1 MNGDLIWPVKKW
13 RLFLMNDTA
22 WQERTDAWVKA
33 QDAERESKQ
42 RKIAV
47 LAILEKKDI
56 SAWARKYWNGVLRAI

>member
-1 MNGDLIWPVKKW
+1 
-13 RLFLMNDTA
+13 MNDTT

-47 LAILEKKDI
+47 LAILEKKNI
-56 SAWARKYWNGVLRAI
+56 SPWARKYWGGVLRKI